1 MNYKLF
7 TNLKVIQSLIF
18 ILIPVILWVVAGERL
33 NSISAYAYGAPMVF
47 SLLLT
52 LAGALFFYD
61 GFVDPSRWSN
71 MVSGVALFGVVLFPH
86 LDFPVLHYSF
96 AALFFLWSA
105 FSMVYFSSKKERIL
119 KGFAAIFIIFG
130 ILGCYAF
137 NWYTIF
143 WAEWLGMVPIT
154 GHYILEALEKID

>member
-119 KGFAAIFIIFG
+119 K
-130 ILGCYAF
+130 
-137 NWYTIF
+137 
-143 WAEWLGMVPIT
+143 
-154 GHYILEALEKID
+154 